1 LLSCFFIYLF
11 SLLLKI
17 IGGSFAKKFGGK
29 NVLTFAVFLWS
40 LLTFLTPLFAYS
52 VPTLIISRI
61 LLGIAEGV
69 GLPAVVQIFST
80 CVLVDERSRAFG
92 YLVGF
97 GSVGQTVAAIVNKY
111 NFKIFFQIYYINIL
125 DMSSFKMAMDVHNFW
140 FYGFHVGICL
150 DLFI

>member
-1 LLSCFFIYLF
+1 M
-11 SLLLKI
+11 
-17 IGGSFAKKFGGK
+17 IGGSFSKRFGGK

-52 VPTLIISRI
+52 VTTLIISRI
-61 LLGIAEGV
+61 ALGIAEGV

-97 GSVGQTVAAIVNKY
+97 GSVGQTVAAIVNTVLKRFHKVILVKL
-111 NFKIFFQIYYINIL
+111 NELFFSRYVLI
-125 DMSSFKMAMDVHNFW
+125 
-140 FYGFHVGICL
+140 
-150 DLFI
+150 